1 MFGLFGGKK
10 AVIAKLDMHTSEIDV
25 SDDFAS
31 VHLANNA
38 LTHIV
43 NSDNNLIVYNKD
55 VNDYD
60 GTIYDCAERQEDHTL
75 FHDVRF
81 EVFPVDKL

>member
-1 MFGLFGGKK
+1 MFGLFSKK
-10 AVIAKLDMHTSEIDV
+10 AIITKVDRHTSEIEA

-31 VHLANNA
+31 VPIANNA

-43 NSDNNLIVYNKD
+43 SGDENLVVYNKD

-60 GTIYDCAERQEDHTL
+60 GTIYDCAERQIDSSM

>member
-1 MFGLFGGKK
+1 MFGLFGKK
-10 AVIAKLDMHTSEIDV
+10 AVIAKLDRHTSEIKV

-31 VHLANNA
+31 VSIANNA

-43 NSDNNLIVYNKD
+43 SGDENLVVYNKD

-60 GTIYDCAERQEDHTL
+60 GTIYDCAERQMNPSI